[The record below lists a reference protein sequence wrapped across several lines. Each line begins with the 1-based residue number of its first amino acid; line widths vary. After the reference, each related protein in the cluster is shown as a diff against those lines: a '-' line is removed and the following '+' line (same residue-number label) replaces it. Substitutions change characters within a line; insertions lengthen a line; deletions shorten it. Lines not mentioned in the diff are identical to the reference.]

1 MKVNA
6 KTVVLTNAQ
15 MHAQNN
21 NMQELANTILHEV
34 EEMLEEELILEFKKN
49 LPAMFKVLSKVS
61 KLDIGLSFVEYIQ
74 SSKSVM
80 TRPILVT
87 KSTAELLPYL
97 NLNEPL
103 IYMLRAVNPLLS
115 VKAVQ
120 NQVPNDV
127 FLDS

>member
-1 MKVNA
+1 MKVTA

-49 LPAMFKVLSKVS
+49 LPAMFKVLRKVS

-97 NLNEPL
+97 TLNEPL
-103 IYMLRAVNPLLS
+103 IYML
-115 VKAVQ
+115 
-120 NQVPNDV
+120 
-127 FLDS
+127 